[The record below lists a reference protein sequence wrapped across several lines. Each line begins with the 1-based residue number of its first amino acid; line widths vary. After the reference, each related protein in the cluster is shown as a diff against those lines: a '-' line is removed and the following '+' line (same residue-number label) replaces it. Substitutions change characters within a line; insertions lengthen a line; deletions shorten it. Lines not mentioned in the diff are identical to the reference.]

1 MSAGVLLVSADAGV
15 ATLRLNRPERRNA
28 LNPELRARLAEALA
42 DLDRDDTV
50 RVVVLTG
57 SGKAFCAGVDLKDQT
72 PPAGH
77 ELAGGTESV
86 SAALARFRKPVIA
99 AINGPAV
106 GGGLELA
113 LAADLRIAGP
123 HATFA
128 LTEARIGSMPGAGG
142 TQRLPLLVG
151 RAVAMK
157 MLLTGRAIDAQEALR
172 AGLVS
177 DVVAD
182 LDAEAHALA
191 GEIAR
196 CAPLSLIAIKQA
208 VQSGA
213 PGQALTAG
221 LALERGLWALLA
233 ETEDRAEGRAAFREG
248 RAPRFTAR

>member
-1 MSAGVLLVSADAGV
+1 MSAGVLLVSVDAGV

-28 LNPELRARLAEALA
+28 LNPELRARLAGALA
-42 DLDRDDTV
+42 ELDRDEAV
-50 RVVVLTG
+50 RVAVLTG

-72 PPAGH
+72 APTGH
-77 ELAGGTESV
+77 ELAGGTEPV

-113 LAADLRIAGP
+113 LAADLRVAGP

-172 AGLVS
+172 TGLVS